1 MNRSTLRWNKSCK
14 INVLRKIGI
23 YIDFMREGVS
33 YCMLNDT
40 LKVKLQQL
48 Q

>member
-1 MNRSTLRWNKSCK
+1 MNRYTLQSNKSCK
-14 INVLRKIGI
+14 INVLHKIGI
-23 YIDFMREGVS
+23 YIDFMHKGVS

-40 LKVKLQQL
+40 LNVKLQQL